1 MKKFLFILLISG
13 LSLQANSQVL
23 LSLIFGD
30 KLNSDA
36 IEFGLDGGASITK
49 ISNMDTKRYLNDWYL
64 GFFFD
69 FKTKAHFNVYSGV
82 HIKSRLG
89 AGHLTLKDLE
99 DLDINP
105 VVDSEGNPVDG
116 KYSQKLN
123 TFVVPILI
131 RKYLKNNIYFEAGP
145 QFGLTYKSF
154 VQFEENTKNRETII
168 KEYNSSLTNWFEMGM
183 LGGAGYK
190 LKKGA
195 GWSFG
200 IQYFYGFTNVYK
212 DRSDTK
218 NSGFFIRATV
228 PIGKKKAERKR
239 KEAEEAARKA
249 AEQTI

>member
-1 MKKFLFILLISG
+1 MKKILFILLISG

-49 ISNMDTKRYLNDWYL
+49 ISNLDTKRYLHDWYL

-69 FKTKAHFNVYSGV
+69 IKTKANFNIYSGV

-89 AGHLTLKDLE
+89 AGHLTLKDLNDLDIHPIE
-99 DLDINP
+99 DLD
-105 VVDSEGNPVDG
+105 GNPIDG

-154 VQFEENTKNRETII
+154 VEFEENTKNRETIV
-168 KEYNSSLTNWFEMGM
+168 KEYNNSLTNWFEAGIAA
-183 LGGAGYK
+183 GTGYK

-200 IQYFYGFTNVYK
+200 IQYFYGFTNVFK
-212 DRSDTK
+212 DRSGTK

-228 PIGKKKAERKR
+228 PIGRKKAEKRR
-239 KEAEEAARKA
+239 KEAAEKA
-249 AEQTI
+249 AAQEG